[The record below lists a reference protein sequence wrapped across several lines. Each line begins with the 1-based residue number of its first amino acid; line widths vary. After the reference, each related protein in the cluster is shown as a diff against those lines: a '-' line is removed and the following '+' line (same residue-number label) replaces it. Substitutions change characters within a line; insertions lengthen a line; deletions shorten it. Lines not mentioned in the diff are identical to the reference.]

1 MAGDELVLDIKIRK
15 MSEKYIR
22 EGSFYCHKCKQYVDI
37 YPYSIS
43 PGCLRFQIH
52 NDEICKHYK
61 LLNNADAEFLNKSGN
76 WKKYEYYSPLS
87 AGILYA
93 VAGPFLGT
101 MVNNFDQI
109 KPFSSIMKDKE
120 NEKQYFQ
127 CMNCRHQSKNFYD
140 FIPYC

>member
-1 MAGDELVLDIKIRK
+1 
-15 MSEKYIR
+15 MSEIYIR

-43 PGCLRFQIH
+43 PYCLRFQIH
-52 NDEICKHYK
+52 NDEICKRYK
-61 LLNNADAEFLNKSGN
+61 LLNNADAEFLNKSGK
-76 WKKYEYYSPLS
+76 WKKYECCGPLS
-87 AGILYA
+87 HI
-93 VAGPFLGT
+93 VAGSLKCALLGGLCPI
-101 MVNNFDQI
+101 VCDFDPM

-120 NEKQYFQ
+120 NEMQQYFQ

>member
-1 MAGDELVLDIKIRK
+1 

-52 NDEICKHYK
+52 NDEICKRYI
-61 LLNNADAEFLNKSGN
+61 LLNNADAEFLNKSGK

-87 AGILYA
+87 HIVAASLKCA
-93 VAGPFLGT
+93 VAGAFLGNVL
-101 MVNNFDQI
+101 VNQI
-109 KPFSSIMKDKE
+109 EPFSSIMGDKE
-120 NEKQYFQ
+120 NEMQQYFQ

>member
-1 MAGDELVLDIKIRK
+1 

-52 NDEICKHYK
+52 NDEICKCYK
-61 LLNNADAEFLNKSGN
+61 LLNKGSNYYADAEFLNRSGK

-87 AGILYA
+87 AGILCA
-93 VAGPFLGT
+93 VAGAFLGNVL
-101 MVNNFDQI
+101 VNQI
-109 KPFSSIMKDKE
+109 EPFSSIMGDKE
-120 NEKQYFQ
+120 NEKPYFQ